1 MVAPVTPTM
10 RFSPVVAEAGM
21 LNDQAHAEVLTV
33 SARQRGVVLV
43 LLNANEEW
51 YSCC

>member
-21 LNDQAHAEVLTV
+21 LKVAEPRPVEPS
-33 SARQRGVVLV
+33 SALWCEIVRL
-43 LLNANEEW
+43 
-51 YSCC
+51 